1 MGFEGLDAATFIRAL
16 SVWAIPVVI
25 AITFHE
31 AAHGYVAKM
40 RGDSTAWML
49 GRVTLNPLKHIDPFG
64 TIILPLA
71 MFAFGGFI
79 FGYAKPVPVNFMR
92 LKDIKWDTVLVA
104 AAGPAMNLLLA
115 ALSVVLLWGVM
126 HLPETFAVPLAKM
139 IGASVVINLILMVFN
154 LLPLLPLDGGRVLH
168 ALLPARFSM
177 AFAAT
182 ERYGIFVVL
191 ILAFTGIL
199 GTILIPAL
207 NGIIEVLNHVSPFNL
222 FMLINNL

>member
-1 MGFEGLDAATFIRAL
+1 MGFEGLDVATFIRAL

-31 AAHGYVAKM
+31 AAHGYVAHM

-64 TIILPLA
+64 TVVLPLA

-92 LKDIKWDTVLVA
+92 LKNIKWDTIFVA
-104 AAGPAMNLLLA
+104 AAGPLMNLLLA
-115 ALSVVLLWGVM
+115 MVSVVLLWGVM
-126 HLPETFAVPLAKM
+126 HLPEAFAVPLAKM

-154 LLPLLPLDGGRVLH
+154 MLPLLPLDGGRVLH
-168 ALLPARFSM
+168 ALLPPQLSM
-177 AFAAT
+177 AFATT

-191 ILAFTGIL
+191 ILAFTGMLGYIL
-199 GTILIPAL
+199 LPAL
-207 NGIIEVLNHVSPFNL
+207 NGIIEGLNHVAPFNL
-222 FMLINNL
+222 FMLINSL